1 MSDKS
6 CLSLIPDHCEASG
19 SARCAHHGD
28 VLSHHKQIQWR
39 QGLWTEILETVLHGF
54 CQASDDGDKAQT
66 HTCPGYTGQHTYWVI
81 CNRAARQT
89 VKDIDLSV
97 FFSGQ
102 GGKESNTGSISVKR
116 IKHSAWPR
124 VSALLWHV
132 TITVGLSSKSK
143 RWKES
148 LEQEVQTSPSTSSSG
163 LRGPVAYIRPFLF
176 VTKAASH
183 LETFFL
189 SVIYVPPTG
198 ILESTGW
205 LYVHSS
211 AVNKPGRHRTVVWV
225 PGLRGQR
232 GAC

>member
-19 SARCAHHGD
+19 SARCPHHGD
-28 VLSHHKQIQWR
+28 VLSHHKQTQWS
-39 QGLWTEILETVLHGF
+39 QGLWIEILETVLHGF

-66 HTCPGYTGQHTYWVI
+66 HTCPGYTGQHTYWVTG
-81 CNRAARQT
+81 NRAARQT

-102 GGKESNTGSISVKR
+102 GGKESNTGSISVKQ
-116 IKHSAWPR
+116 IKHKGLCTVMTRHNHGRFEFKVKAMKRKFRTGSSDLSINFLLRTPR
-124 VSALLWHV
+124 TSCIYTAILICHKSSQSLWD
-132 TITVGLSSKSK
+132 L
-143 RWKES
+143 
-148 LEQEVQTSPSTSSSG
+148 
-163 LRGPVAYIRPFLF
+163 
-176 VTKAASH
+176 
-183 LETFFL
+183 FL

>member
-1 MSDKS
+1 MVSVRRLTMVTKHRHTLVLATQDS
-6 CLSLIPDHCEASG
+6 TRTG
-19 SARCAHHGD
+19 SH
-28 VLSHHKQIQWR
+28 V
-39 QGLWTEILETVLHGF
+39 T
-54 CQASDDGDKAQT
+54 
-66 HTCPGYTGQHTYWVI
+66 
-81 CNRAARQT
+81 AARQT

-124 VSALLWHV
+124 VSAVLWHV
-132 TITVGLSSKSK
+132 TITIDLSSKSK
-143 RWKES
+143 GWKES

-163 LRGPVAYIRPFLF
+163 LQGPSCIYTAILICHKSSQSPGDL
-176 VTKAASH
+176 
-183 LETFFL
+183 FL

-211 AVNKPGRHRTVVWV
+211 AVNKPGRHRTVVRV
-225 PGLRGQR
+225 LGLRGQ
-232 GAC
+232 GGVC